1 MNEETLK
8 ALAKEYGYYLL
19 KAEKYEKMLPCTCG
33 CKKRRRWYG
42 ADGIVAECKKC
53 KKQTPACNTEAEV
66 RHAWNEMV
74 RKETENASQ
83 SR

>member
-33 CKKRRRWYG
+33 CKKRRRWYSRFG
-42 ADGIVAECKKC
+42 VTAVCAKCGKKSEVAKNEKD
-53 KKQTPACNTEAEV
+53 V
-66 RHAWNEMV
+66 RQKWNEMI
-74 RKETENASQ
+74 RREMCELNGSK
-83 SR
+83 